1 VTRDLFLLFFRLSVP
16 NTKGKKQGKVMSIE
30 ARPFSEEEDAEHIE
44 EDLFGWTND
53 SLELTYFLC
62 KHAYY

>member
-1 VTRDLFLLFFRLSVP
+1 MTRDLFLLFFRLSVP

-30 ARPFSEEEDAEHIE
+30 ARPFSEEED
-44 EDLFGWTND
+44 LFGWTND